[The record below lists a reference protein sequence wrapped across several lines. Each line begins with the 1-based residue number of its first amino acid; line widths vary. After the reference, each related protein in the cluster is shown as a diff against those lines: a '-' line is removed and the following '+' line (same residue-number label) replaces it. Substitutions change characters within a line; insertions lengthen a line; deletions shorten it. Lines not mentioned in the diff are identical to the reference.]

1 MAKQQAFTPT
11 HKVLLGITV
20 LLVLIAS
27 FWSTQSSSAKIP
39 ALPIDPMVTPTDPS
53 ASVEPLPE
61 TLAES
66 RSDTRT
72 QHHEVQPG
80 DTLSSIFNRYGA
92 PTSDLYNIMET
103 DVEYLALETLQPGTQ
118 LRLTFDDQD
127 RFTELALVL
136 DTARTVFYTR
146 TDDDQFEYRRMEAD
160 THWVSEVLR
169 GSIEGSFYVSAVKAG
184 LTAHQ
189 IASVNQLLEH
199 RLNFRRDLRAGDQFA
214 VIVSHEMTDNQST
227 GKTRVE
233 AVSLKRGSRT
243 HTAFRFED
251 GNYYDQH
258 GKSVLPAFRRWPTQ
272 TSYRV
277 SSHFNPR
284 RKHPVTGRISPHNGV
299 DLATPIGTPI
309 VSTGDGIVQR
319 VGNHPFAGK
328 YVDIDHG
335 NAYKTRYL
343 HLHRILVKKGQSVQ
357 RGDRIAL
364 SGNTGRSTG
373 PHLHFELHVN
383 GRPVNPL
390 KADIPTAADIPSEHA
405 KAFKEDAS
413 YKLAVMERAGS
424 RSNLMLAGAR
434 VSFE

>member
-1 MAKQQAFTPT
+1 MAEHQAFTPT
-11 HKVLLGITV
+11 HKTLLGITV
-20 LLVLIAS
+20 VLVLVAS

-39 ALPIDPMVTPTDPS
+39 ALSIEPQVTPTAP
-53 ASVEPLPE
+53 ATGTEAQPE
-61 TLAES
+61 AFSEL
-66 RSDTRT
+66 RPDTRT
-72 QHHEVQPG
+72 QRHEVQSG
-80 DTLSSIFNRYGA
+80 DTLSSIFSAAGA
-92 PTSDLYNIMET
+92 PGSDLNKILEA

-118 LRLTFDDQD
+118 LRLTFDDQN
-127 RFTELALVL
+127 RFMELALEI
-136 DTARTVFYTR
+136 DAARTVFFTR
-146 TDDDQFEYRRMEAD
+146 TDDDQFEYRRIEAD

-189 IASVNQLLEH
+189 IASVSRLLEY

-214 VIVSHEMTDNQST
+214 VIVSHEMTEDQTT
-227 GKTRVE
+227 GKSRVE
-233 AVSLKRGSRT
+233 AISLKRGSRT
-243 HTAFRFED
+243 HTAFRFDD
-251 GNYYDQH
+251 GNYYDQD
-258 GKSVLPAFRRWPTQ
+258 GKSVLPAFRRWPTK
-272 TSYRV
+272 TPYRV
-277 SSHFNPR
+277 SSHFNPN
-284 RKHPVTGRISPHNGV
+284 RKHPVTKRIAPHNGV
-299 DLATPIGTPI
+299 DLATPVGTP
-309 VSTGDGIVQR
+309 VFSTGDGIVQR

-328 YVDIDHG
+328 YIDIDHG

-343 HLHRILVKKGQSVQ
+343 HLHRILVKKGQSIQ

-373 PHLHFELHVN
+373 AHLHFELHVN

-390 KADIPTAADIPSEHA
+390 KADIPTAADIPGEYA

-434 VSFE
+434 VSFD

>member
-1 MAKQQAFTPT
+1 MAEHQAFTPT
-11 HKVLLGITV
+11 HKTLLGITV
-20 LLVLIAS
+20 VLVLVAS

-39 ALPIDPMVTPTDPS
+39 ALSIEPQVTPTAP
-53 ASVEPLPE
+53 ATGTEAQPE
-61 TLAES
+61 AFSEL
-66 RSDTRT
+66 RPDTRT
-72 QHHEVQPG
+72 QRHEVQSG
-80 DTLSSIFNRYGA
+80 DTLSSIFSAAGA
-92 PTSDLYNIMET
+92 PGSDLNKILEA

-118 LRLTFDDQD
+118 LRLTFDDQN
-127 RFTELALVL
+127 RFMELALEI
-136 DTARTVFYTR
+136 DAARTVFFTR
-146 TDDDQFEYRRMEAD
+146 TDDDQFEYRRIEAD

-189 IASVNQLLEH
+189 IASVSRLLEY

-214 VIVSHEMTDNQST
+214 VIVSHEMTEDQTT
-227 GKTRVE
+227 GKSRVE
-233 AVSLKRGSRT
+233 AISLKRGSRT
-243 HTAFRFED
+243 HTAFRFDD
-251 GNYYDQH
+251 GNYYDQD
-258 GKSVLPAFRRWPTQ
+258 GKSVLPAFRRWPTK
-272 TSYRV
+272 TPYRV
-277 SSHFNPR
+277 SSHFNPN
-284 RKHPVTGRISPHNGV
+284 RKHPVTKRIAPHNGV
-299 DLATPIGTPI
+299 DLATPVGTP
-309 VSTGDGIVQR
+309 VFSTGDGIVQR

-328 YVDIDHG
+328 YIDIDHG

-343 HLHRILVKKGQSVQ
+343 HLHRILVKKGQSIQ

-373 PHLHFELHVN
+373 AHLHFELHVN

-390 KADIPTAADIPSEHA
+390 KADIPTAADIPGEYA